1 MDIDCKVLTLK
12 GKLLLCQKFGDNLY
26 LRDGRFPDKILQ
38 SKSYGYGYI
47 IREDF
52 VNKRSSSVP
61 HAAFIKDV
69 GEFNIK
75 DGTMRMDGTQKKQNI
90 LSLNTFDIPSGKNYG
105 SAELGPLGK
114 KYLEKVITY
123 IKNSVK

>member
-1 MDIDCKVLTLK
+1 MDINCKVLTLK
-12 GKLLLCQKFGDNLY
+12 GKLLLCQKFGDKLY

-38 SKSYGYGYI
+38 SKSYEYGYI
-47 IREDF
+47 VREDF
-52 VNKRSSSVP
+52 VNKRSSSVL
-61 HAAFIKDV
+61 HASIKDV
-69 GEFNIK
+69 GEFNVK
-75 DGTMRMDGTQKKQNI
+75 DGTMRMGGTQKKQNI
-90 LSLNTFDIPSGKNYG
+90 LSLDIFNIPSGKNYG